1 MYSGNEGN
9 TTFQEVCVHVLTP
22 IPFETELTVSF
33 TVLDGSAG
41 MYILY
46 NTCHKGLSIAI
57 LISQTLQTTHYL
69 YRQSP
74 LLVLLQNALHLN

>member
-9 TTFQEVCVHVLTP
+9 TTFQEVCVQVLTP

-46 NTCHKGLSIAI
+46 NKWHNRSYIVI
-57 LISQTLQTTHYL
+57 PISQTLQTTHYL
-69 YRQSP
+69 YRQSS
-74 LLVLLQNALHLN
+74 LLVPLQNALHLN